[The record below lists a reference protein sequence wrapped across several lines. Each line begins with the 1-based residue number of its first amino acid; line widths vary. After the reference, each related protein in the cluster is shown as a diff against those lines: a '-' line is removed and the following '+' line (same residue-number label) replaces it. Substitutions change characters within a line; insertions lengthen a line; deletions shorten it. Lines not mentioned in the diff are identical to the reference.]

1 MSETM
6 LGNNNE
12 SEKNKGPE
20 EAPSL
25 SPELEAAMNK
35 VERLENE
42 CKEYREVLSAI
53 IESDIKAY
61 GGEENISPRISDY
74 HNQSAAYL
82 EGLEN
87 QLASAK
93 DEVSL
98 LEKENNEESVK
109 DEVVEVEES
118 ENTEGK
124 ILESVAAAEN
134 DPSKKEKI
142 PRWKKIGG
150 AIVGAAILGGTIF
163 GGVALNNQLNSDE
176 GPQSGDA
183 GVSSE
188 ASSEYFS
195 DVMEVGSASGHEQE
209 INIESV
215 GDYEVANYNFFDEN
229 KETEWA
235 LGAPM
240 DVLNEDGTINH
251 EKLMTWANDTGKND
265 PGMTAMM
272 QLDIFNDRDLSGHEA
287 LKDSYNNNPELWQN
301 DHEKLIDFWQK
312 ADTEKIE
319 LSGTSYD
326 SVYAVLG
333 ADGTPELRLSHIEA
347 GSGTAIRAEAALLS
361 DGSIMRIAE
370 ANEKGLDYKLIDIT
384 IRIDC
389 GGQSIDLDRTITG
402 LPNLDLESVPDVVI
416 DIPETNT
423 GDPDPGDPD
432 PGNPDPGDPDP
443 GNPDPGNPDPETEK
457 SKSENPDDYKGGGN
471 PVLEIQ
477 TPAEKEPPAVENPA
491 PPSGEI
497 PIIQAPDVELGGDDD
512 FVINIEDI
520 PEEVINGG
528 EAEAPV
534 VDGETEEG
542 I

>member
-98 LEKENNEESVK
+98 LEKENK
-109 DEVVEVEES
+109 
-118 ENTEGK
+118 GK

-150 AIVGAAILGGTIF
+150 AILGAAILGGAIF
-163 GGVALNNQLNSDE
+163 GGVSLDNQLNSDE

-183 GVSSE
+183 GVSSK

-209 INIESV
+209 ANIESV
-215 GDYEVANYNFFDEN
+215 GDYEVANYGFFNEN
-229 KETEWA
+229 KSHYNDMGPAGEVLDVNGNLKGESLEEQRQIVIDEWEAIGKEDPHRAAVAYISLVYGGDYENHDVEA
-235 LGAPM
+235 LEAQFLQNP
-240 DVLNEDGTINH
+240 DSWQDAH
-251 EKLMTWANDTGKND
+251 EKIM
-265 PGMTAMM
+265 
-272 QLDIFNDRDLSGHEA
+272 
-287 LKDSYNNNPELWQN
+287 
-301 DHEKLIDFWQK
+301 EKLQDGNITFKSLDG
-312 ADTEKIE
+312 
-319 LSGTSYD
+319 LSYYSMYNII
-326 SVYAVLG
+326 G
-333 ADGTPELRLSHIEA
+333 ADGTPEMVQSYIEN
-347 GSGTAIRAEAALLS
+347 GDGFAIVIETEVNGEVQQQMWRA
-361 DGSIMRIAE
+361 
-370 ANEKGLDYKLIDIT
+370 
-384 IRIDC
+384 DC
-389 GGQSIDLDRTITG
+389 GWQVISINEIPNIPVTIIDTS
-402 LPNLDLESVPDVVI
+402 DSSVPTRPTTPEEPEIPVI
-416 DIPETNT
+416 PPPGPEEPEIPVI
-423 GDPDPGDPD
+423 PPPGPEE
-432 PGNPDPGDPDP
+432 PE
-443 GNPDPGNPDPETEK
+443 PETEK
-457 SKSENPDDYKGGGN
+457 PKSENPDDYKGGGN

-477 TPAEKEPPAVENPA
+477 TPAEKEPSAVENPA

-512 FVINIEDI
+512 FVINIEDS

>member
-98 LEKENNEESVK
+98 LEKENNEESVE
-109 DEVVEVEES
+109 DGVVEAEES
-118 ENTEGK
+118 ENAEGE
-124 ILESVAAAEN
+124 ILESIAAAET

-150 AIVGAAILGGTIF
+150 AILGAAILGGAIF
-163 GGVALNNQLNSDE
+163 GGVSLNNQLNSDE

-195 DVMEVGSASGHEQE
+195 DVMEVGSVSGHEQE
-209 INIESV
+209 ANIESV
-215 GDYEVANYNFFDEN
+215 GDYEVANYGFFNEN
-229 KETEWA
+229 KSHYNDMGPAGEVLDVNGNLKGESLEEQRQIVIDEWEAIGKEDPHRAAVAYISLVYGGDYENHDVEA
-235 LGAPM
+235 LEAQFLQNP
-240 DVLNEDGTINH
+240 DSWQDAH
-251 EKLMTWANDTGKND
+251 EKIM
-265 PGMTAMM
+265 
-272 QLDIFNDRDLSGHEA
+272 
-287 LKDSYNNNPELWQN
+287 
-301 DHEKLIDFWQK
+301 EKLQDGNITFKSLDG
-312 ADTEKIE
+312 
-319 LSGTSYD
+319 LSYYSMYNII
-326 SVYAVLG
+326 G
-333 ADGTPELRLSHIEA
+333 ADGTPEMVQSYIEN
-347 GSGTAIRAEAALLS
+347 GDGFAIVIETEVNGEVQQQMWRA
-361 DGSIMRIAE
+361 
-370 ANEKGLDYKLIDIT
+370 
-384 IRIDC
+384 DC
-389 GGQSIDLDRTITG
+389 GWQVISINEIPNIPVTIIDTS
-402 LPNLDLESVPDVVI
+402 DSSVPTRPTTPEEPEIPVI
-416 DIPETNT
+416 PPPGPEEPEIPVI
-423 GDPDPGDPD
+423 PPPGPEE
-432 PGNPDPGDPDP
+432 PE
-443 GNPDPGNPDPETEK
+443 PETEK
-457 SKSENPDDYKGGGN
+457 PKSENPDDYKGGGN

-477 TPAEKEPPAVENPA
+477 TPAEKEPSAVENPA

-512 FVINIEDI
+512 VVINIEDI

>member
-98 LEKENNEESVK
+98 LEKENK
-109 DEVVEVEES
+109 
-118 ENTEGK
+118 GK

-150 AIVGAAILGGTIF
+150 AILGAAILGGAIF
-163 GGVALNNQLNSDE
+163 GGVSLNNQLNSDE

-183 GVSSE
+183 DVSSE

-195 DVMEVGSASGHEQE
+195 DVMEVGSVSGHEQE
-209 INIESV
+209 ISIESI

-272 QLDIFNDRDLSGHEA
+272 QLDIFNNRDLSGHEA

-333 ADGTPELRLSHIEA
+333 ADGTPELRLSRIEA

-361 DGSIMRIAE
+361 DGSIMRISE

-384 IRIDC
+384 IRVDC

-423 GDPDPGDPD
+423 GDPDPGDPE
-432 PGNPDPGDPDP
+432 PGDPDP
-443 GNPDPGNPDPETEK
+443 GNPDPGNPEPETEK
-457 SKSENPDDYKGGGN
+457 SKSENPDDYKGVGN

-477 TPAEKEPPAVENPA
+477 TPAEKEPPVVESPA

-497 PIIQAPDVELGGDDD
+497 PIIQAPDVELGGGDDV
-512 FVINIEDI
+512 VINIEDI

-542 I
+542 F